1 MKKRIVRTTKES
13 ARGVAKYGSVRQ
25 RRCWA
30 MIVEALQEYI
40 PTMENID
47 WKKANI
53 ELLRKYF
60 PLNEKGELEVPVNAK
75 YIVSGKRSVKPTLLK
90 MKTVDVVDDIDD
102 KGALH
107 TYPLFY
113 DIIDHQNGK
122 YSVGIAPRSLCWVLN
137 LSKEMGYVSFCVES
151 FVRLENAASMMV
163 YLYISSN
170 LKRVFE
176 DGTRGKWVVKI
187 ETIREWLGCP
197 QDYPNRKF
205 IKEYLIAAL
214 GEFENRG
221 TRLSFTFEVLRNST
235 ENKMGRP
242 GITAIM
248 FEVTDHGSPRST
260 TGFEPVD
267 DDYYEK
273 EDEAPVQSEKDR
285 WDEWDRIV
293 EERRRQYEKHSA

>member
-1 MKKRIVRTTKES
+1 MKKKVVRTTKKS
-13 ARGVAKYGSVRQ
+13 AQGVAKYGSVRQ

-40 PTMENID
+40 PTMEDID
-47 WKKANI
+47 WKTANL

-151 FVRLENAASMMV
+151 FMRILRPSAMMT

-170 LKRVFE
+170 LNRVDKDGNKGRWTVNVE
-176 DGTRGKWVVKI
+176 DMRKWV
-187 ETIREWLGCP
+187 GCP
-197 QDYPNRKF
+197 ETYRTNDF
-205 IKEYLIAAL
+205 IVEYLVKAKK
-214 GEFENRG
+214 EFERVG
-221 TRLSFTFEVLRNST
+221 TRLSFSASVVTKKSDLDARNTKTSLEFT
-235 ENKMGRP
+235 
-242 GITAIM
+242 
-248 FEVTDHGSPRST
+248 VTDYGSPRST
-260 TGFEPVD
+260 TVD
-267 DDYYEK
+267 DDCYEE
-273 EDEAPVQSEKDR
+273 EDDTPVQSEKDR
-285 WDEWDRIV
+285 WEEWDRIV
-293 EERRRQYEKHSA
+293 AEERKKFERH